1 MVLIKKQTMNLK
13 MKTSVLMVCCLLLL
27 GITSCKKDDDK
38 TPEQSSATPSEI
50 LASVTWKSTTVKDQ
64 TGKDVTAA
72 NGGYVGLA
80 KYNLNGDFEIRAFD
94 GTLRSSGQW
103 ALTADGK
110 KRMLIGTTAA
120 GAQFSRVVDI
130 LVLSKEVFTY
140 RITNPQ
146 GEVVDVE
153 HVPN

>member
-1 MVLIKKQTMNLK
+1 MNPM
-13 MKTSVLMVCCLLLL
+13 MKNSVLTVCCMLLLS
-27 GITSCKKDDDK
+27 ITSCKKDADK
-38 TPEQSSATPSEI
+38 TPEPAAASPSEI

-72 NGGYVGLA
+72 NGGYVGIA
-80 KYNLNGDFEIRAFD
+80 KYNVNGDFEIKGFD
-94 GTLRSSGQW
+94 GALRSSGQW

-120 GAQFSRVVDI
+120 GASFSRVVDV
-130 LVLSKEVFTY
+130 LVLNKSLFTY

>member
-1 MVLIKKQTMNLK
+1 MNLM
-13 MKTSVLMVCCLLLL
+13 MKTSGLMVCFMLLL

-38 TPEQSSATPSEI
+38 APEQSSATPSEI
-50 LASVTWKSTTVKDQ
+50 LAGVTWKSTTVKDQ

-72 NGGYVGLA
+72 NGGYMGIA
-80 KYNLNGDFEIRAFD
+80 KYNVNGDFEIKGFD
-94 GTLRSSGQW
+94 GVLRSSGQW

-120 GAQFSRVVDI
+120 GASFSRVVDI
-130 LVLSKEVFTY
+130 LILTKTMFTY

-153 HVPN
+153 HIPN

>member
-1 MVLIKKQTMNLK
+1 
-13 MKTSVLMVCCLLLL
+13 MKNLLLSNTKMSL
-27 GITSCKKDDDK
+27 LTILSVAVFALSSCKKDDDK
-38 TPEQSSATPSEI
+38 APEPAGSPSEI
-50 LASVTWKSTTVKDQ
+50 LASVTWKSTVVKDQ
-64 TGKDVTAA
+64 TGKDVTAE

-80 KYNLNGDFEIRAFD
+80 KYDLNGNFEIRGFD
-94 GTLRSSGQW
+94 GALRSSGQW

-120 GAQFSRVVDI
+120 GAAFSRVVDI
-130 LVLSKEVFTY
+130 LVLNKNLFTY

-146 GEVVDVE
+146 GVVVDVE